1 MISEVNLIRRSQP
14 RVGCRKLQKML
25 ASQEVK
31 IGRDRL
37 FSMLRTRNMLVIKKR
52 KHVRTTQSYHRFKTY
67 KNLIKDKPARKPDEV
82 FVSDITYIDTMEGYS
97 YLSLITDQYS
107 RKIVG
112 YSLSKSL
119 SVEGS
124 LKALKNALKR
134 VAEPSKLIHHSD
146 RGIQYCSKAYTRLLK
161 GKSVKISM
169 TEEDHV
175 YENALA
181 ERVNGILKDEFML
194 GEKLQSYKV
203 AKRMVREAVNIYN
216 NERLHLALNYMTPE
230 QKYAA

>member
-1 MISEVNLIRRSQP
+1 
-14 RVGCRKLQKML
+14 
-25 ASQEVK
+25 
-31 IGRDRL
+31 
-37 FSMLRTRNMLVIKKR
+37 
-52 KHVRTTQSYHRFKTY
+52 
-67 KNLIKDKPARKPDEV
+67 
-82 FVSDITYIDTMEGYS
+82 MEGYS

-161 GKSVKISM
+161 GKSAKISM